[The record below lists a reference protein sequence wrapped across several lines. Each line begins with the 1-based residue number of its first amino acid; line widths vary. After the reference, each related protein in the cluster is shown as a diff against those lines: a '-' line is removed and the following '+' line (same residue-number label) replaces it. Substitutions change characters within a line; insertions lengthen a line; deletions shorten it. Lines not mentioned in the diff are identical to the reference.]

1 MTPSRGPY
9 ERRRYK
15 RLHMATGDCRLTL
28 IRRWSGERER
38 EVCTLMDLS
47 YAGLCFRSGRSLG
60 VGEVVEFLIDLH
72 SPVKRSGLVLA
83 RIRWT
88 RRLGVDDYEAGA
100 EYSEESKGL
109 LIGTEDTVL
118 TPLRMMR
125 SKDNNW

>member
-1 MTPSRGPY
+1 MTPSRGLY

-47 YAGLCFRSGRSLG
+47 YAGLCFRSRRSLG

-72 SPVKRSGLVLA
+72 SPVKRSGLALA

-88 RRLGVDDYEAGA
+88 RRLGIDDYEAGA

-109 LIGTEDTVL
+109 LIGTEDTAP
-118 TPLRMMR
+118 TPLRTTR
-125 SKDNNW
+125 SKDGNW

>member
-9 ERRRYK
+9 DRRRYK

-47 YAGLCFRSGRSLG
+47 YAGLCLRSGRSLG
-60 VGEVVEFLIDLH
+60 VGEVVELLIDLH

-88 RRLGVDDYEAGA
+88 RRLGVHEFEAGS
-100 EYSEESKGL
+100 EFSEESKGL
-109 LIGTEDTVL
+109 LIGTEETS
-118 TPLRMMR
+118 PAPPRMMR
-125 SKDNNW
+125 PKASSS

>member
-15 RLHMATGDCRLTL
+15 RLQTATGDCRLTL

-38 EVCTLMDLS
+38 EFCTLMDLS
-47 YAGLCFRSGRSLG
+47 YAGLCFRSGRALG

-72 SPVKRSGLVLA
+72 SPVRRSGLVLA

-88 RRLGVDDYEAGA
+88 RRLGVDEFEAGA
-100 EYSEESKGL
+100 EFSEESKGL
-109 LIGTEDTVL
+109 LIGTEDTM
-118 TPLRMMR
+118 PSQPRAMG
-125 SKDNNW
+125 SKDSSW

>member
-9 ERRRYK
+9 ERRRYM

-38 EVCTLMDLS
+38 EVCTLIDLS

-88 RRLGVDDYEAGA
+88 RRLGVDEHEAGA
-100 EYSEESKGL
+100 EFSEESKGL
-109 LIGTEDTVL
+109 LIGTEETVP
-118 TPLRMMR
+118 TPPGMVR
-125 SKDNNW
+125 SRPGNW